1 MFQIFSGSEFLM
13 NPLSIISQAKPLL
26 WAAALACLLSNGV
39 QASTCITA
47 GRMDAAGWAPQ
58 FQAVRL
64 LDGSG
69 RILPVKNK
77 SDLTQVRAVELTESA
92 LLSVCDGN
100 KALTRGDGAASKGPV
115 PAAKP
120 GRFNVAGLG
129 FPKLQ
134 TGGELVELEIS
145 VPADQI
151 VMITR

>member
-1 MFQIFSGSEFLM
+1 M
-13 NPLSIISQAKPLL
+13 KPLFIQTQTKL
-26 WAAALACLLSNGV
+26 FLLTAAMACLLSHGV

-58 FQAVRL
+58 FQTVRL

-69 RILPVKNK
+69 RILLVRNK
-77 SDLTQVRAVELTESA
+77 SELTQVRAVELTEAA

-100 KALTRGDGAASKGPV
+100 KALTRGEGALAKGPV

-145 VPADQI
+145 VPADQV

>member
-1 MFQIFSGSEFLM
+1 MKLGSITLRTM
-13 NPLSIISQAKPLL
+13 TLL
-26 WAAALACLLSNGV
+26 WSAAVACLLSNGV

-58 FQAVRL
+58 FQTVRL
-64 LDGSG
+64 LDGAG
-69 RILPVKNK
+69 RIFSVRNK
-77 SDLTQVRAVELTESA
+77 SDLTQVRAVELTEAA

-100 KALTRGDGAASKGPV
+100 KALTRGVGATPKGPV

-134 TGGELVELEIS
+134 TGGELVELEIT

>member
-1 MFQIFSGSEFLM
+1 M
-13 NPLSIISQAKPLL
+13 NAFTILKPSLL
-26 WAAALACLLSNGV
+26 LAAYVLPMGA

-47 GRMDAAGWAPQ
+47 GRMDNSVWAPQ
-58 FQAVRL
+58 FQTVRL
-64 LDGSG
+64 LDDAG

-77 SDLTQVRAVELTESA
+77 SELTQVRAVELTEAA

-100 KALTRGDGAASKGPV
+100 KTVARGEGAQVKGPV

-120 GRFNVAGLG
+120 GRFSVAGLG

-134 TGGELVELEIS
+134 NGELVEFEVSI
-145 VPADQI
+145 AAEQI

>member
-1 MFQIFSGSEFLM
+1 M
-13 NPLSIISQAKPLL
+13 NLLSIQRQAKPLL
-26 WAAALACLLSNGV
+26 WTAALACLLSNGV
-39 QASTCITA
+39 QASSCITA

-58 FQAVRL
+58 FQTVRL
-64 LDGSG
+64 LDGAG
-69 RILPVKNK
+69 RILPVRHK
-77 SDLTQVRAVELTESA
+77 SDLTQVRAVELTEAA

-100 KALTRGDGAASKGPV
+100 KALTRGDGVASKGPV

-120 GRFNVAGLG
+120 GRFTVAGLG

>member
-1 MFQIFSGSEFLM
+1 MKLI
-13 NPLSIISQAKPLL
+13 SIKCQAKPLL
-26 WAAALACLLSNGV
+26 LIAALACLLSNGV
-39 QASTCITA
+39 QASSCIIA

-58 FQAVRL
+58 FQTVRL
-64 LDGSG
+64 LDGAG
-69 RILPVKNK
+69 RALSVKNK
-77 SDLTQVRAVELTESA
+77 SDLTQVRAVELTEEA

-100 KALTRGDGAASKGPV
+100 RALTRGDGATTKGPV
-115 PAAKP
+115 PAGKP
-120 GRFNVAGLG
+120 GRFNVAGVG

>member
-1 MFQIFSGSEFLM
+1 MKLIFIKRQVKS
-13 NPLSIISQAKPLL
+13 LL
-26 WAAALACLLSNGV
+26 LTAALACLLSNGV

-58 FQAVRL
+58 FQTVRL
-64 LDGSG
+64 LDGAG
-69 RILPVKNK
+69 RIFPVRNK
-77 SDLTQVRAVELTESA
+77 SDLTQVRAVELTEAA

-100 KALTRGDGAASKGPV
+100 KALTHGDGATTKGPV

>member
-1 MFQIFSGSEFLM
+1 M
-13 NPLSIISQAKPLL
+13 NLLSLQRQAKPFLGT
-26 WAAALACLLSNGV
+26 AALACLLSNGA

-58 FQAVRL
+58 FQTVRL
-64 LDGSG
+64 LDGAG
-69 RILPVKNK
+69 RILPVRHK
-77 SDLTQVRAVELTESA
+77 SDLNKVRAVELTEAA

-100 KALTRGDGAASKGPV
+100 KALTRGDGVASKGPV

-120 GRFNVAGLG
+120 GRFNVAGLS

-145 VPADQI
+145 VPEDQI

>member
-1 MFQIFSGSEFLM
+1 M
-13 NPLSIISQAKPLL
+13 NLLSIQRQAKPLL
-26 WAAALACLLSNGV
+26 WTAVLACLVSSGV

-58 FQAVRL
+58 FKTVRL
-64 LDGSG
+64 LDGAG
-69 RILPVKNK
+69 RSLPVKHK
-77 SDLTQVRAVELTESA
+77 SDLTQVRAVELTEPA

-100 KALTRGDGAASKGPV
+100 KALTRGDGATAKGPV

-145 VPADQI
+145 APADQV